1 MVPAPARP
9 REIRR
14 LRVLWPLRRPRLQF
28 LPRRSPPHRLDE
40 IVRSFQA
47 LSVVKA
53 ERRFVVHLMV
63 HADELRT
70 VWLAE
75 ESEDGVKAHLL
86 EEIRLLDSLQQCD
99 LPLASEARDGCG
111 SRK

>member
-14 LRVLWPLRRPRLQF
+14 LRVLWPLRRLRLQF
-28 LPRRSPPHRLDE
+28 LSRRSPPHRLDE

-53 ERRFVVHLMV
+53 ERRFIVHLMV

-70 VWLAE
+70 DWLAE
-75 ESEDGVKAHLL
+75 ESEDGVKPHLL
-86 EEIRLLDSLQQCD
+86 KKVGLLDSLQQRD
-99 LPLASEARDGCG
+99 LLLAREAGD
-111 SRK
+111 